1 MVVPRERPYK
11 YGFAL
16 HLHFFPYA
24 WSLHGQF
31 GYGPDAT
38 ITNLGDWFYEQ
49 DMEAARRRLS
59 VGGTAD
65 TPANPESDAVRVSR
79 RRIDQQVD
87 AGH

>member
-1 MVVPRERPYK
+1 VIVVVPRERPYK

-31 GYGPDAT
+31 GYSPDAT

-49 DMEAARRRLS
+49 DMES
-59 VGGTAD
+59 T
-65 TPANPESDAVRVSR
+65 R
-79 RRIDQQVD
+79 RRIGEL
-87 AGH
+87 A